1 MLVGRCILL
10 FGRCHN
16 LMGGKERKIDHKT
29 LAQVHVHVY
38 NFGTCLYGFDCF
50 VFLRI
55 TRET

>member
-29 LAQVHVHVY
+29 LAQVHVY
-38 NFGTCLYGFDCF
+38 NFGTCLCGFDCF